1 MVMGFLPPVSS
12 SDCIFSPGYGR
23 WFTIRPPVH
32 PIDNS
37 VMHIRAAGSVF
48 SVGKRSVHTSVS
60 DLQTTSETEEDSN
73 LNLRPE
79 EDTVF
84 QAIDILKADPCVAE
98 LNGNSEIQ
106 GADESIF
113 KQNSPLDFV
122 IPPPAEYATGANCTT
137 FSGFTPIR
145 KSKSAPLSRCSTT
158 TTTINVSHRHGG
170 KFGIVMLPAQKC
182 SCYPACYDYQ
192 QNACSGVTILCMLTD
207 RYYTSCVMAASQDG
221 VMICCYL
228 LCFKVH

>member
-23 WFTIRPPVH
+23 WFTIRPPAH

-48 SVGKRSVHTSVS
+48 SVGKRSIHTSVS
-60 DLQTTSETEEDSN
+60 DLQTTAETEEDSN
-73 LNLRPE
+73 LNIRPE

-84 QAIDILKADPCVAE
+84 QAIDILKTDPCAAE
-98 LNGNSEIQ
+98 LNGNSEVQ
-106 GADESIF
+106 EASESIF
-113 KQNSPLDFV
+113 KQSSPLDFV

-145 KSKSAPLSRCSTT
+145 KSKSAPLARGSAATAI
-158 TTTINVSHRHGG
+158 INGSQRHGG
-170 KFGIVMLPAQKC
+170 KFGIVILPAWKC
-182 SCYPACYDYQ
+182 SYYSAC
-192 QNACSGVTILCMLTD
+192 
-207 RYYTSCVMAASQDG
+207 
-221 VMICCYL
+221 
-228 LCFKVH
+228 